1 MQKRE
6 LWVDLSN
13 DINQT
18 NKKDLIV
25 DCLELG
31 VDTIIVYTKDVEL
44 AKTIGNIRVA
54 TYDDLSGDVVIIG
67 RGGEGDGTKPLSKD
81 LSDSIDFK
89 SIKDAKKNGK
99 TSAYYICILNKE
111 YERRA
116 VDLGRYCDYLI
127 IIGKDWKIVPTENI
141 ITGLQNAKTK
151 IIMGVETVEDAK
163 VAFETMERGVDG
175 VLLSFKDKSM
185 GVDHRKMIKDILD
198 LKEKSLSIKLEPVR
212 VTKVNKVGM
221 GDRVCIDTC
230 SLMTEGEG
238 MLIGSFSSGFFLVQ
252 AEVNESEYVSSR
264 PFRVNAGAI
273 HSYIMNGDK
282 TNYLSELKGGDEV
295 LIVNDKGRINKAV
308 IGRVK
313 IEKRPLIQISAE
325 KNGDK
330 IEVILQNAETVN
342 LVKPDGKPISVSK
355 IKEGDE
361 VIAYLTK
368 KGRHFGAEIDE
379 SIIER

>member
-175 VLLSFKDKSM
+175 VLLSFKKNT
-185 GVDHRKMIKDILD
+185 GIDHRKMIKNVLD

-325 KNGDK
+325 KNGDR

>member
-1 MQKRE
+1 MQRKE
-6 LWVDLSN
+6 LWIDLSN
-13 DINQT
+13 GINQK

-31 VDTIIVYTKDVEL
+31 VDTIILNKDDVDL

-54 TYDDLSGDVVIIG
+54 IYDDLYGDIVIIG
-67 RGGEGDGTKPLSKD
+67 KDSEGDGTKPLSKD
-81 LSDSIDFK
+81 LSDSTDFK
-89 SIKDAKKNGK
+89 NIDKAEKNNK
-99 TSAYYICILNKE
+99 TTACYISILNKE
-111 YERRA
+111 YEERA
-116 VDLGRYCDYLI
+116 VELGRFCDYLI
-127 IIGKDWKIVPTENI
+127 LIGKDWKIVPTENI

-175 VLLSFKDKSM
+175 VLLSLKDKII
-185 GVDHRKMIKDILD
+185 DHRRMIKDVLD
-198 LKEKSLSIKLEPVR
+198 LKEKSLSLKLEPV
-212 VTKVNKVGM
+212 KVVKVSKVGM

-230 SLMTEGEG
+230 SIMTEGEG

-273 HSYIMNGDK
+273 HSYIMNGEK

-295 LIVNDKGRINKAV
+295 LIVNSKGKINKGV
-308 IGRVK
+308 VGRVK
-313 IEKRPLIQISAE
+313 IEKRPLIQISAQ
-325 KNGDK
+325 KNDNK

-342 LVKPDGKPISVSK
+342 LVKSDGKPVSVSK

-361 VIAYLTK
+361 VFAYLTK
-368 KGRHFGAEIDE
+368 KGRHFGSEIEE

>member
-198 LKEKSLSIKLEPVR
+198 LKEKSLSIKLEPVK
-212 VTKVNKVGM
+212 VIKVNKVGM

>member
-325 KNGDK
+325 KNGDR

>member
-1 MQKRE
+1 MQKKE

-13 DINQT
+13 GISSKD
-18 NKKDLIV
+18 KKDLIV

-31 VDTIIVYTKDVEL
+31 VDTIIVDKTDLEL
-44 AKTIGNIRVA
+44 AKTIGNIRTA
-54 TYDDLSGDVVIIG
+54 TYDDLSGDIVIIG
-67 RGGEGDGTKPLSKD
+67 KSGEGDGTKPLSGD

-89 SIKDAKKNGK
+89 KITDAKKKNK
-99 TSAYYICILNKE
+99 NTASYIYILNKE

-116 VDLGRYCDYLI
+116 IELGKLCDYLI

-151 IIMGVETVEDAK
+151 IIMGVEMVEDAK
-163 VAFETMERGVDG
+163 VAFETMEKGVDG
-175 VLLSFKDKSM
+175 VLLSFNDKTT
-185 GVDHRKMIKDILD
+185 GADLRKMIKDILD

-212 VTKVNKVGM
+212 VTRVDKVGM

-230 SLMTEGEG
+230 SLMSEGEG

-295 LIVNDKGRINKAV
+295 LIVNKKGNINKAV
-308 IGRVK
+308 VGRIK
-313 IEKRPLIQISAE
+313 IEKRPLMLISAE

-361 VIAYLTK
+361 VLAYVTK
-368 KGRHFGAEIDE
+368 KGRHFGLEIEE

>member
-1 MQKRE
+1 
-6 LWVDLSN
+6 
-13 DINQT
+13 
-18 NKKDLIV
+18 
-25 DCLELG
+25 
-31 VDTIIVYTKDVEL
+31 
-44 AKTIGNIRVA
+44 
-54 TYDDLSGDVVIIG
+54 
-67 RGGEGDGTKPLSKD
+67 
-81 LSDSIDFK
+81 
-89 SIKDAKKNGK
+89 
-99 TSAYYICILNKE
+99 
-111 YERRA
+111 
-116 VDLGRYCDYLI
+116 
-127 IIGKDWKIVPTENI
+127 
-141 ITGLQNAKTK
+141 
-151 IIMGVETVEDAK
+151 
-163 VAFETMERGVDG
+163 
-175 VLLSFKDKSM
+175 
-185 GVDHRKMIKDILD
+185 
-198 LKEKSLSIKLEPVR
+198 
-212 VTKVNKVGM
+212 
-221 GDRVCIDTC
+221 
-230 SLMTEGEG
+230 

-325 KNGDK
+325 KNGDR

-368 KGRHFGAEIDE
+368 KGE
-379 SIIER
+379 

>member
-31 VDTIIVYTKDVEL
+31 VDTIIVDTKDVEL

-273 HSYIMNGDK
+273 YSYIMNGDK

-325 KNGDK
+325 KNGDR

>member
-1 MQKRE
+1 MQKKE

-13 DINQT
+13 GISSKD
-18 NKKDLIV
+18 KKDLIV

-31 VDTIIVYTKDVEL
+31 VDTIIVDTKDVEL

-54 TYDDLSGDVVIIG
+54 TYDDLSEDIVIIG

-175 VLLSFKDKSM
+175 VLLSFKKNT
-185 GVDHRKMIKDILD
+185 GIDHRKMIKNVLD

-325 KNGDK
+325 KNGDR

>member
-31 VDTIIVYTKDVEL
+31 VDTIIVDTKDVEL

-54 TYDDLSGDVVIIG
+54 TYDDLSEDIIIIG
-67 RGGEGDGTKPLSKD
+67 RGGEGDGTKPLPKD

-163 VAFETMERGVDG
+163 VAFETMEQGVDG
-175 VLLSFKDKSM
+175 VLLSFKKNT
-185 GVDHRKMIKDILD
+185 GIDHRKMIKDVLD
-198 LKEKSLSIKLEPVR
+198 LKEKSLSIKLEPVK
-212 VTKVNKVGM
+212 VIKVNKVGM

-325 KNGDK
+325 KNGDR

-361 VIAYLTK
+361 IIAYLTK

>member
-31 VDTIIVYTKDVEL
+31 VDTIIVDTKDVEL

-325 KNGDK
+325 KNGDR